1 MSKLGDAVALLTAR
15 GRAMMTYVPD
25 DLPGRRMYMVVG
37 APFGIGGV
45 VVNVAVNGVPR
56 LLDAGFMLVALI
68 LVILI
73 PLRPTAGLI
82 AYQLCWIAL
91 CVTPDAFVTDMILP
105 NAAFFLFL
113 GCFLP
118 TWPAVS
124 FFLMNV
130 LVDVASILMSSPTAG
145 TTGYLGSLLLNL
157 FLGVLLLPVGAT
169 LRSVELARRGEA
181 SRADEQLEEM
191 RLEIAREMHDLV
203 AYSMS
208 QTALRARRAST
219 ITSYSP
225 EARREFAAVASTA
238 TDALHELRLLLR
250 ALRQTV
256 PTQDSTVATA
266 TGLGH
271 VVVDLDAAI
280 QAVSDDVSAAG
291 FDVVFRR
298 VGDNTPSRLQAS
310 TISRVAREMGANII
324 RHADRKSP
332 VTLTLVLDSDTLR
345 LMSTNGIAGGTPTPG
360 LPRSGTGILGMRER
374 LAAING
380 TLTTLAE
387 DGSWMITAIIPLAP
401 SHPTP
406 LERTT

>member
-225 EARREFAAVASTA
+225 EARQEFAAVASTA
-238 TDALHELRLLLR
+238 TDALH
-250 ALRQTV
+250 
-256 PTQDSTVATA
+256 
-266 TGLGH
+266 
-271 VVVDLDAAI
+271 
-280 QAVSDDVSAAG
+280 
-291 FDVVFRR
+291 
-298 VGDNTPSRLQAS
+298 
-310 TISRVAREMGANII
+310 
-324 RHADRKSP
+324 
-332 VTLTLVLDSDTLR
+332 
-345 LMSTNGIAGGTPTPG
+345 
-360 LPRSGTGILGMRER
+360 
-374 LAAING
+374 
-380 TLTTLAE
+380 
-387 DGSWMITAIIPLAP
+387 
-401 SHPTP
+401 
-406 LERTT
+406 